1 LKSGIIEVSFNGIEV
16 CFDGFDEL
24 MKKRKEGRRLKWKDQ
39 LFVLFTSGSG
49 RVEVVTVSAA

>member
-24 MKKRKEGRRLKWKDQ
+24 MKKRKEGRRLK
-39 LFVLFTSGSG
+39 
-49 RVEVVTVSAA
+49 